1 MPYFCLQCYE
11 AVHNPREEAMVQ
23 KRFLSPVPNAVVGVY
38 LYFKQP
44 TDDDVNERDFGVL
57 PLSWHFCL
65 DGTISRS
72 HG

>member
-1 MPYFCLQCYE
+1 MFCQGY
-11 AVHNPREEAMVQ
+11 HHR
-23 KRFLSPVPNAVVGVY
+23 KKDSRSPVPNAVVGVY
-38 LYFKQP
+38 LYVKQP
-44 TDDDVNERDFGVL
+44 TDDDVNERDIGIL